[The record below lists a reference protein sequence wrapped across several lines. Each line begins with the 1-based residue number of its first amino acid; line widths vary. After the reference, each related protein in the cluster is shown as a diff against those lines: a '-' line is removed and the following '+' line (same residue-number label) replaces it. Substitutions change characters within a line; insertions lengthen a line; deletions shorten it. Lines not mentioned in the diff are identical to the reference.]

1 MIIGRLR
8 VMVRWMSL
16 PLAMRM
22 FSLPVVVV
30 RQEPIQE
37 TAQIVARVAVVQVV
51 FFLLLT
57 FTFLLEHKQSW
68 LVLAERRQQI
78 LVLLITRLAAT
89 LATLR
94 VSVPTMP

>member
-22 FSLPVVVV
+22 FSLSVVVV